1 MRGPDD
7 LLILAPL
14 GSVPSEK
21 TLMNQASVT
30 KHPVTDKTRE
40 ALAVTLRGCE
50 ELIPQEDWLQKLAK
64 SEATGVPLR
73 IKLGLDPTAPDIHIG
88 HTVVL
93 NKMRQLQDLGHQV
106 IFLIGDFTSLIGDPS
121 GRNSTR
127 PPLTPEQIKANAETY
142 YKQASLVL
150 DPAKT
155 EIRYNSEWSLPLGSM
170 GMIQL
175 AAKYTVARMMERNDF
190 HDRFHAGTPISVHEF
205 LYPLMQG
212 YDSVA
217 LKSDLE
223 LGGTDQKF
231 NLLMGR
237 HLQAEYGQEPQCIL
251 TMPLLEGLDGVDKM
265 SKSKNNYIGIT
276 EEANT
281 MFAKVLSISDTLMW
295 RWYTLLSFKSM
306 AEIEALKKEVEGG
319 RNPKDAKVMLAKE
332 ITTRFH
338 SAGAAEAA
346 EQDFINRSKGGIPD
360 DIPEVALSG
369 APMGIGALLKA
380 AGLAP
385 STTEA
390 GRLIEGGGVRIDG
403 AVISDKG
410 LKVEAGTCVVQ
421 VGKRKFARVTPAP
434 SDPQA
439 PVAGLGG
446 GGRHHDCP
454 QDAGLVADRLGGAA
468 VGRNGVAGQPG
479 QRHVRLAH
487 GHRGRGAA
495 GRRPSLRAPQGRI
508 FFFGL

>member
-1 MRGPDD
+1 
-7 LLILAPL
+7 
-14 GSVPSEK
+14 
-21 TLMNQASVT
+21 MNQALVT
-30 KHPVTDKTRE
+30 KFPVTDQTRE

-127 PPLTPEQIKANAETY
+127 PPLTPDQIKLNAETY

-190 HDRFHAGTPISVHEF
+190 HDRFKAGTPISVHEF

-265 SKSKNNYIGIT
+265 SKSKNNYIGIA
-276 EEANT
+276 EEPNT

-295 RWYTLLSFKSM
+295 RWFTLLSFKSM

-332 ITTRFH
+332 ITARFH
-338 SAGAAEAA
+338 SAAAADAA

-360 DIPEVALSG
+360 DIPEVTLSG

-390 GRLIEGGGVRIDG
+390 GRLIDGGGVRVDSG
-403 AVISDKG
+403 VVSDKG
-410 LKVEAGTCVVQ
+410 LKLEAGTYVVQ
-421 VGKRKFARVTPAP
+421 VGKRKFAKVT
-434 SDPQA
+434 
-439 PVAGLGG
+439 
-446 GGRHHDCP
+446 
-454 QDAGLVADRLGGAA
+454 
-468 VGRNGVAGQPG
+468 
-479 QRHVRLAH
+479 LA
-487 GHRGRGAA
+487 
-495 GRRPSLRAPQGRI
+495 
-508 FFFGL
+508 

>member
-1 MRGPDD
+1 
-7 LLILAPL
+7 
-14 GSVPSEK
+14 
-21 TLMNQASVT
+21 MNQVQAT
-30 KHPVTDKTRE
+30 PFPVTDRVQE
-40 ALAVTLRGCE
+40 AMAVSLRGCE
-50 ELIPQEDWLQKLAK
+50 ELIPKEEWLQKLAK

-121 GRNSTR
+121 GRNNTR

-142 YKQASLVL
+142 YRQANLVL
-150 DPAKT
+150 DPSKT

-170 GMIQL
+170 GMIEL

-190 HDRFHAGTPISVHEF
+190 HDRFKAGTPISVHEF

-265 SKSKNNYIGIT
+265 SKSKNNYIGIS
-276 EEANT
+276 EAPNT
-281 MFAKVLSISDTLMW
+281 MFAKVLSISDVLMW
-295 RWYTLLSFKSM
+295 RWYTLLSFQSM
-306 AEIEALKKEVEGG
+306 AAIEALKLEVQGG
-319 RNPKDAKVMLAKE
+319 RNPKDAKVALAKE
-332 ITTRFH
+332 ITARFH
-338 SAGAAEAA
+338 GAAAAEAA
-346 EQDFINRSKGGIPD
+346 EQDFMNRSKGGIPELLD
-360 DIPEVALSG
+360 QVALSG

-385 STTEA
+385 STSEA
-390 GRLIEGGGVRIDG
+390 NRLIDGGGVRIDST
-403 AVISDKG
+403 VISDKG
-410 LKVEAGTCVVQ
+410 LKLYAGTYVVQ
-421 VGKRKFARVTPAP
+421 VGKRKFARVTL
-434 SDPQA
+434 S
-439 PVAGLGG
+439 
-446 GGRHHDCP
+446 
-454 QDAGLVADRLGGAA
+454 
-468 VGRNGVAGQPG
+468 
-479 QRHVRLAH
+479 
-487 GHRGRGAA
+487 
-495 GRRPSLRAPQGRI
+495 
-508 FFFGL
+508 

>member
-1 MRGPDD
+1 
-7 LLILAPL
+7 
-14 GSVPSEK
+14 
-21 TLMNQASVT
+21 MNQAA
-30 KHPVTDKTRE
+30 HPHPITDRVRE
-40 ALAVTLRGCE
+40 ALAITRRGCE
-50 ELIPQEDWLQKLAK
+50 ELIPDEEWLKKLAR

-127 PPLTPEQIKANAETY
+127 PPLTPEQIKLNAETY

-150 DPAKT
+150 DPEKT

-190 HDRFHAGTPISVHEF
+190 HDRFKAGTPISVHEF

-251 TMPLLEGLDGVDKM
+251 TMPLLEGTDGVDKM
-265 SKSKNNYIGIT
+265 SKSKNNYIGIS
-276 EEANT
+276 EEPNT
-281 MFAKVLSISDTLMW
+281 MFAKVLSISDELMW
-295 RWYTLLSFKSM
+295 RWYTLLSFKSI
-306 AEIEALKKEVEGG
+306 AEIDALKREVQNG
-319 RNPKDAKVMLAKE
+319 RNPKEAKVMLAKE
-332 ITTRFH
+332 ITSRFH
-338 SAGAAEAA
+338 GAPAADAA

-360 DIPEVALSG
+360 DIADVPLVG
-369 APMGIGALLKA
+369 APMGIGALLKS

-385 STTEA
+385 STSEA
-390 GRLIEGGGVRIDG
+390 NRLIDGGGVRIDG
-403 AVISDKG
+403 VVVSDKG
-410 LKVEAGTCVVQ
+410 LKLEAGTFVVQ
-421 VGKRKFARVTPAP
+421 VGKRKFARVT
-434 SDPQA
+434 
-439 PVAGLGG
+439 
-446 GGRHHDCP
+446 
-454 QDAGLVADRLGGAA
+454 
-468 VGRNGVAGQPG
+468 
-479 QRHVRLAH
+479 LA
-487 GHRGRGAA
+487 
-495 GRRPSLRAPQGRI
+495 
-508 FFFGL
+508 

>member
-1 MRGPDD
+1 MNPSPEETKST
-7 LLILAPL
+7 LLNDASP
-14 GSVPSEK
+14 
-21 TLMNQASVT
+21 QAL
-30 KHPVTDKTRE
+30 TDGVRE
-40 ALAVTLRGCE
+40 ALSVTLRGCE
-50 ELIPQEDWLQKLAK
+50 ELIPQADWVKKL
-64 SEATGVPLR
+64 SRSQATGKPLR

-127 PPLTPEQIKANAETY
+127 PPLTAEQIKANAETY

-150 DPAKT
+150 DPART

-190 HDRFHAGTPISVHEF
+190 HQRFTAGTPISVHEF

-217 LKSDLE
+217 LQSDLE

-276 EEANT
+276 EDANT

-295 RWYTLLSFKSM
+295 RWYTLLSFQSM
-306 AEIEALKKEVEGG
+306 ARIDALKKAVDEGA
-319 RNPKDAKVMLAKE
+319 NPKDAKVALAKE
-332 ITTRFH
+332 ITARFH
-338 SAGAAEAA
+338 SAAAADAA
-346 EQDFINRSKGGIPD
+346 EQDFINRSRGGVPD
-360 DIPEVALSG
+360 EIPEVSLSG
-369 APMGIGALLKA
+369 APLGIAALLKS

-385 STTEA
+385 STSEA
-390 GRLIEGGGVRIDG
+390 NRLIDGGGVRVDSS
-403 AVISDKG
+403 VVSDKG
-410 LKVEAGTCVVQ
+410 LKLAAGAYVVQ
-421 VGKRKFARVTPAP
+421 VGKRKFARVTLNP
-434 SDPQA
+434 
-439 PVAGLGG
+439 
-446 GGRHHDCP
+446 
-454 QDAGLVADRLGGAA
+454 
-468 VGRNGVAGQPG
+468 
-479 QRHVRLAH
+479 
-487 GHRGRGAA
+487 
-495 GRRPSLRAPQGRI
+495 
-508 FFFGL
+508 